1 MVKVTAEDL
10 SDAVMVVEKELHLL
24 EIQWFCV
31 KPAVEA
37 CEKAIDLSRMLNS
50 LLKGQKNHESDSN

>member
-1 MVKVTAEDL
+1 MVSETAADL
-10 SDAVMVVEKELHLL
+10 SDAVMAVENELHLL

-50 LLKGQKNHESDSN
+50 LLKDKERYASNSN